1 MSCIV
6 GQSKRENHVEIE
18 PAGCVPVSPNICKS
32 GFMAPTENI
41 TKPKNSL
48 DQCCKCQPGKPCAFC
63 IDETKC
69 TEDEKEAFM
78 ADEDD
83 ECFSEDADEYVPVPP
98 SEPLETKLEP
108 ETEVFEEVNIM
119 IYVMGLGLCLLFMI
133 LFSLSR

>member
-18 PAGCVPVSPNICKS
+18 PMGCVPVSPDICKS

-98 SEPLETKLEP
+98 SKPLETEP